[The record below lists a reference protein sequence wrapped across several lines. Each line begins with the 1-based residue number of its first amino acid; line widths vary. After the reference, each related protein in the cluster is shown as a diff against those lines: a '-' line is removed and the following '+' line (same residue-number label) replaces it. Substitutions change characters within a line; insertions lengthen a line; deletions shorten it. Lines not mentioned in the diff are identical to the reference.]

1 LFGTVCGIIISVVLC
16 LQALLFFV
24 MKLALGGDLRSKLN
38 LEEKFSQPLATF
50 YAAEIALALQF
61 LHKKGI
67 VHR

>member
-1 LFGTVCGIIISVVLC
+1 MFGTVCSMIITVVLC
-16 LQALLFFV
+16 LQENLFFV
-24 MKLALGGDLRSKLN
+24 MEFAEGGDLRSL
-38 LEEKFSQPLATF
+38 LELVQIFIEPVATF

>member
-1 LFGTVCGIIISVVLC
+1 MFGTVCGIIISVVPC

-24 MKLALGGDLRSKLN
+24 MELAQGGDLRTQLD
-38 LEEKFSQPLATF
+38 EKKRFIEPAATF

-61 LHKKGI
+61 LHKQGI